1 MEWYV
6 LHLFVG
12 LSFGALGR
20 SRIQRCSSAL
30 ALLELPGCTPA
41 AIARSDSVVSR
52 RNLAPIA
59 SSSPCVLPYPN
70 RPRVNTRG

>member
-6 LHLFVG
+6 FHLFVG
-12 LSFGALGR
+12 LPFGALGR
-20 SRIQRCSSAL
+20 SRLQRCSSAL

-41 AIARSDSVVSR
+41 VIVRSDSVVSR
-52 RNLAPIA
+52 RKVAPIA

-70 RPRVNTRG
+70 PPRVNTRG